1 MPEIAFYQDRFVDVD
16 EAVIPIQERG
26 HQFGDGI
33 YEVIRVYDGT
43 PFTMKEHL
51 DRLEKSLAAIRM
63 PLPFSREEIERLS
76 LEALDKSELKEAEI
90 YMQVTR
96 GIHIRQHHFPEPKA
110 PVLSLIVK
118 DARTVTEEKRA
129 AGVPVVTVEDVRWKL
144 CHVKSLNL
152 LPNVMAKQEAYE
164 AGAHEAIFVESGIVK
179 EGSSTNIFCV
189 KDGVLQTHPATNGIL
204 HGITRQVVLDL
215 AHELG
220 ITVEERTFS
229 LPELK
234 DAEEVFLTS
243 TTMELLKI
251 ASIDGEKLSAERTL
265 TDKLFA
271 AFQERKATSV
281 KAL

>member
-76 LEALDKSELKEAEI
+76 LEALDKSGLKEAEI